1 MGFRI
6 CYLASQA
13 DPDQFA
19 QALGL
24 TPVETRKKMPDGEW
38 WVARL
43 KQSGWSILWSEDPQF
58 ASVVEKRLAEFSKTH
73 PAYLCEVNETSMW
86 SAASFYRNGSRVW
99 QVSHAGDGPEIY
111 DLNATGALPPEFE
124 TLKAQH
130 FATQKADDGSVDHI
144 FEIPLDLAAREI
156 GFRHEDYLRTDD
168 VDAFSVLAPAPS
180 PQPRSFWSRLL
191 GR

>member
-13 DPDQFA
+13 DPEQFA

-24 TPVETRKKMPDGEW
+24 TPVETRNEMPDGEW

-58 ASVVEKRLAEFSKTH
+58 ASKADEHLAELSKTH
-73 PAYLCEVNETSMW
+73 PTYLCEVDETTMW
-86 SAASFYRNGSRVW
+86 SAAAFW
-99 QVSHAGDGPEIY
+99 QGGDQAWYATHMGGGPDIY
-111 DLNATGALPPEFE
+111 DLFTVGTLPSEYDALKE
-124 TLKAQH
+124 LH
-130 FATQKADDGSVDHI
+130 FARQQADDGTVDHI
-144 FEIPLDLAAREI
+144 FEIPLDLAAQEI
-156 GFRHEDYLRTDD
+156 GFRHEDYLRPED
-168 VDAFSVLAPAPS
+168 VDTFTVVAPAPS